1 MDPADR
7 RRHPRLHLDGRMVGR
22 ATVMTDFRVVALS
35 ETGGSLEM
43 DVPLA
48 AGAFCDLSLQ
58 LAHVS
63 VDLRGRVVEVSP
75 PEASRSAYLVA
86 VEFEGMN
93 EVDSGL
99 LSSFLE
105 RERQRGA

>member
-1 MDPADR
+1 
-7 RRHPRLHLDGRMVGR
+7 MVGR

-48 AGAFCDLSLQ
+48 AGAVCDLSLQ

-63 VDLRGRVVEVSP
+63 VDLRGRVVDVLP
-75 PEASRSAYLVA
+75 PEAGQSAYRVA
-86 VEFEGMN
+86 VEFEGMD
-93 EVDSGL
+93 ELDAGA